1 MQSVNLVLNYRSNY
15 CIYFL
20 ISFNAGIKA
29 VVYTDVFQC
38 VVMIIGQLIVIG
50 VGIHKVGGASE
61 VWELNKEWDRLQVT
75 NRIPQIYFYYIVQNM
90 VDSMQP
96 FKMRLEILLAIW
108 VSRCYCLCHKVII
121 K

>member
-1 MQSVNLVLNYRSNY
+1 MLIAKLVLKYRPSY
-15 CIYFL
+15 TYYIYLL

-61 VWELNKEWDRLQVT
+61 VWDLNKEWDRLQVS
-75 NRIPQIYFYYIVQNM
+75 NRIPQKRFWLLIF
-90 VDSMQP
+90 SS
-96 FKMRLEILLAIW
+96 LLILI
-108 VSRCYCLCHKVII
+108 
-121 K
+121 

>member
-1 MQSVNLVLNYRSNY
+1 MESVQSANLELNYRSNY
-15 CIYFL
+15 CFYFL

-61 VWELNKEWDRLQVT
+61 VWELNKVWDRLQVT
-75 NRIPQIYFYYIVQNM
+75 SRILQKHFGY
-90 VDSMQP
+90 
-96 FKMRLEILLAIW
+96 LL
-108 VSRCYCLCHKVII
+108 
-121 K
+121 